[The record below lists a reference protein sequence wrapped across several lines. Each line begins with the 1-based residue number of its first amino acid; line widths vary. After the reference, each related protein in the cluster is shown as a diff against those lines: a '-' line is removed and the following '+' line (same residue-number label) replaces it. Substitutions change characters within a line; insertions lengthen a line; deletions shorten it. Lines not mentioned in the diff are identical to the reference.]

1 MNHKP
6 KLDHSKSS
14 NQRAS
19 YLPAEDG
26 SEVHYLAQR
35 PSLEDRTLELEHA
48 VSKQQ
53 QQMDGLLHIS
63 ATLRQS
69 KAPKEGM
76 QAIVTQIS
84 QLLEAD
90 RTTIYE
96 LNQDKTML
104 QGLAVQGESSI
115 SVGIPNGRGLAGLVA
130 STKKTL
136 NLSDA
141 YSHPSFDIRFDK
153 LTGYRTRSVLCVPM
167 LDAEGEVLGVVQVLN
182 KLNGLH
188 FTREDHAL
196 LVALAAQAAITL
208 EGLKLHHALHDS
220 VENLKKVSAQA
231 ERQLEEQELLYEVE
245 RNASSAETIAELS
258 EVVLLRAAQVIGANL
273 VSLYVPSEEG
283 YGAAYL
289 QELKPTRGG
298 IEGAIKLNESG
309 LYLLPRV
316 DLGEGLIGKVAS
328 RGEELILIGDCFEF
342 EALPQSLSER
352 CGYEVNN
359 ALATPLFDDRAP
371 IGSLL
376 FLNTIAL
383 NGWEPPRRKRG
394 DSFLDFGGASLDIRQ
409 LACFEGVPAEV
420 RNRASKSLRYASLIA
435 SQLGRAATQI
445 SRRRTAQQQDR
456 MMTIGQM
463 LSGVMHDMRGP
474 MTTISGYSQL
484 MAKTDQADARADMA
498 KTIKRKIKELNE
510 MTRELLSFAKGE
522 RTVFSRKV
530 YLKQFTEH
538 IIESIKDEFD
548 ESGVEFKVIG
558 DLKGVAYFD
567 EGKIQRVVINIA
579 RNARQA
585 MSSSHFNRSPYF
597 EWKISRDASDDDHE
611 ILSFELTDNGP
622 GIPEMIRGRV
632 FDAFTTSGKAEGTG
646 LGLAIVK
653 RIIDDH
659 EGEIRL
665 QTETNVGTKFVIS
678 LPQPKSPEDSLV

>member
-1 MNHKP
+1 MRDHPNANDP
-6 KLDHSKSS
+6 KHKSS
-14 NQRAS
+14 RAL
-19 YLPAEDG
+19 YLPSQDSTAERYAPQVG
-26 SEVHYLAQR
+26 SV
-35 PSLEDRTLELEHA
+35 EDRARELERA
-48 VSKQQ
+48 VSRQQ
-53 QQMDGLLHIS
+53 QQMEGLLHIS

-69 KAPKEGM
+69 KAPREGM
-76 QAIVTQIS
+76 GAIVAQIS

-96 LNQDKTML
+96 LNEDKTML

-130 STKKTL
+130 STKKTI
-136 NLSDA
+136 NLADA
-141 YSHPSFDIRFDK
+141 YEHPSFDVRFDK

-167 LDAEGEVLGVVQVLN
+167 LSADGDAIGVVQVLN
-182 KLNGLH
+182 KLTQAH
-188 FTREDHAL
+188 FSREDHEL
-196 LVALAAQAAITL
+196 LVALAAQAAISL
-208 EGLKLHHALHDS
+208 EGLKLNAALKDS
-220 VENLKKVSAQA
+220 IEDLKRVSAQA

-245 RNASSAETIAELS
+245 RSTSSAETVAQLAEA
-258 EVVLLRAAQVIGANL
+258 VLLRASQVIGANL
-273 VSLYVPSEEG
+273 VALFVPSEDG
-283 YGAAYL
+283 YGPAYL
-289 QELKPTRGG
+289 QELRPTREG
-298 IEGAIKLNESG
+298 ISGAVKLNESG
-309 LYLLPRV
+309 LHLVPRV

-342 EALPQSLSER
+342 EALPRLLSER
-352 CGYEVNN
+352 CGFEVNN
-359 ALATPLFDDRAP
+359 ALATPLLDDRAP

-376 FLNTIAL
+376 FLNTTAL
-383 NGWEPPRRKRG
+383 NGWEPPKRRRG

-409 LACFEGVPAEV
+409 VACFEGVPAEV
-420 RNRASKSLRYASLIA
+420 RIRASKSLRYASLIA
-435 SQLGRAATQI
+435 SQIGRAAAQL
-445 SRRRTAQQQDR
+445 SRRRTALQQDR

-484 MAKTDQADARADMA
+484 MAKADDPEARAGMA
-498 KTIKRKIKELNE
+498 KTIKRKVKELNE

-530 YLKQFTEH
+530 YLKQFVEH
-538 IIESIKDEFD
+538 IIESVKEEFE
-548 ESGVEFKVIG
+548 ESGVELVITG
-558 DLKGVAYFD
+558 DMKGVAHFD
-567 EGKIQRVVINIA
+567 EGKIQRVVVNIA

-585 MSSSHFNRSPYF
+585 MSAHGLGRSARF
-597 EWKISRDASDDDHE
+597 EWEITRARSDE
-611 ILSFELTDNGP
+611 GQELLCFELTDNGP

-659 EGEIRL
+659 EGLISL
-665 QTETNVGTKFVIS
+665 HTETGVGTRFSIT
-678 LPQPKSPEDSLV
+678 LPQPTSPEDSLA